1 MKKVFLCALVVFG
14 YMNLSFGQAN
24 IKSERITVKTYDEKG
39 LVEQF
44 QLRGTEATSFDI
56 PAFIKE
62 NDDLE
67 RVTINGTFR
76 TALLTTKIKFD
87 SNQEDKIGA
96 NYICKDVNTDLT
108 PFLGVW
114 GTNRS
119 KKVNGVDIKSIIPT
133 TSAEIAGLTAVEDI
147 IEIDGV
153 EINNFPDLKKA
164 VLSKKIGERIEL
176 TLEKESKE
184 YSKFVV
190 LGSRGMKTVNYKY
203 CEEEQIEVLEERNL
217 SINTEEVS
225 LTAYPNPTTSYS
237 HVNFKSISNEDVTF
251 SVMDIK
257 GGLIHNQLFSNF
269 KGDLEL
275 DYNLGNE
282 IAGTYIFTIQQ
293 GKEIY
298 TQKVQL
304 MK

>member
-1 MKKVFLCALVVFG
+1 MRKVFLCALVVVG
-14 YMNLSFGQAN
+14 CMNLSFGQAN

-39 LVEQF
+39 LIEQY

-87 SNQEDKIGA
+87 SNQEDRLSGD
-96 NYICKDVNTDLT
+96 YICKEVNTDLT

-114 GTNRS
+114 GTS
-119 KKVNGVDIKSIIPT
+119 KSKELKGVDIQSIIPT
-133 TSAEIAGLTAVEDI
+133 TSAEVAGLKEIEDI
-147 IEIDGV
+147 IAIDDL
-153 EINNFPDLKKA
+153 EINNFATLKKA
-164 VLSKKIGERIEL
+164 VLSKQIGDKVEL
-176 TLEKESKE
+176 TLKNEDDI
-184 YSKFVV
+184 YSKYVI

-203 CEEEQIEVLEERNL
+203 CEVEQIEVTEERNL
-217 SINTEEVS
+217 DGNNEESS
-225 LTAYPNPTTSYS
+225 LTAFPNPTRSFS
-237 HVNFKSISNEDVTF
+237 HVNFKSISKEDIIF
-251 SVMDIK
+251 SIVDIK
-257 GGLIHNQLFSNF
+257 GGLIHNQSYSNF
-269 KGDLEL
+269 KGNLEF
-275 DYNLGNE
+275 DYNLANE
-282 IAGTYIFTIQQ
+282 VAGTYIFTVQQ
-293 GKEIY
+293 GKDIY